1 MEAIKKT
8 CKKGRHPLRNLSL
21 KWSFGLYALGC
32 LAVALALSMS
42 VTLVCSRL
50 SGDLYDRY
58 EREHLADISREG
70 SLLVDGEIVDH
81 LTMYTGNL
89 YSYYTPEDRRL
100 HRLYGRLTILAYPL
114 SFGLSIALSGVV
126 FYRRKLK
133 RPLTQLNQA
142 SERIA
147 HGDLDFRVQGE
158 NRNEMGRLLDSFETM
173 RSALAE
179 NYRNLFRMM
188 EERKSVQA
196 AFAHD
201 LRTPLTVLRG
211 YSDYLRKY
219 YPEKLPPEKVRQT
232 LCTMDQHISRLENY
246 VSLMGKITHL
256 EQTSPH
262 PVPVFLPAFCEKL
275 RKTGIMLCGETC
287 FHMRVE
293 GGGSAAFD
301 PELVERAFENF
312 LSNALRHARS
322 QVLCDVR
329 KEEEFL
335 LLCVE
340 DDGPG
345 FSPEA
350 LKRAAE
356 PYFRDGARDG
366 EHFGL
371 GLYICRILAEK
382 HGGALELSNGANGAR
397 VSARFRLSPQK

>member
-1 MEAIKKT
+1 MKRARKDR
-8 CKKGRHPLRNLSL
+8 RHPLRNLSL

-32 LAVALALSMS
+32 LAVALALSLS
-42 VTLVCSRL
+42 VTLVCTRL

-58 EREHLADISREG
+58 EREHLADISQEG
-70 SLLVDGEIVDH
+70 SLLVDGKIVDH

-89 YSYYTPEDRRL
+89 YAYYTPEDRRL
-100 HRLYGRLTILAYPL
+100 HHLYAQLAILAYPL

-142 SERIA
+142 SQRIA
-147 HGDLDFRVQGE
+147 QGNLDFRVQGE
-158 NRNEMGRLLDSFETM
+158 NRNEMGRLLDSFEIM

-301 PELVERAFENF
+301 PELAERAFENF

-329 KEEEFL
+329 NEEEFL
-335 LLCVE
+335 LLSVE

-345 FSPEA
+345 FSSEA

-356 PYFRDGARDG
+356 PYFRDGARGG

-382 HGGALELSNGANGAR
+382 HGGALELSNGESGAR
-397 VSARFRLSPQK
+397 VSASFRLSPQK